1 MFDWIVGA
9 IEGAGSLGVFL
20 LMLAENIFPPIPSE
34 VVMPL
39 AGYAASR
46 GNVGLVTVIIAGTLG
61 SLAGTS
67 AWYYAG
73 HMLGP
78 VRLRL
83 FAETYGRWLTMTPA
97 DIDRAAAWFERSGT
111 WAVLVG
117 RLVPGVRTVVSL
129 PAGIAG
135 MPIGR
140 FLSYSAAGTVV
151 WTAALAIS
159 GYVMGQNYARV
170 GGFVEPVSNAMLIV
184 AAVIYLYRVATFGR
198 KNAGR

>member
-1 MFDWIVGA
+1 
-9 IEGAGSLGVFL
+9 
-20 LMLAENIFPPIPSE
+20 
-34 VVMPL
+34 MPL